1 MGHADDGRRDG
12 ASKER
17 YRIVGTLGTGGMA
30 VVLDAIDTESGRR
43 VALKFTRTPE
53 AGAFAR
59 ARLEQEAEALSRAS
73 DPRIC
78 AAYGVADCEGW
89 PCLVMERLIGHTLQ
103 AKLLAGPL
111 DPFDIVS
118 IATEIVTALTAVHR
132 VGLVH
137 QDIKPANLFV
147 TSSGRIK
154 LLDFGLATRRGAFPT
169 QSGSGRRTGR
179 PSVLGTTN
187 YIAPERILRQP
198 ADPRSDLF
206 SLGAVMYEMAAGR
219 TPFAAA
225 TTAEALM
232 NVLEQDPPAID
243 RLQSPAGRALDR
255 LIRTLLA
262 KDPADRYQSAADVKK
277 ALLMV
282 RHRRPQAASRVTAR
296 RSLHIRGIR
305 HEPVDA
311 SCAYIH

>member
-1 MGHADDGRRDG
+1 MGRAAEDGRRE
-12 ASKER
+12 ATAKER

-43 VALKFTRTPE
+43 VALKFTRTPD
-53 AGAFAR
+53 AGAYAR
-59 ARLEQEAEALSRAS
+59 ARLSQEAEAMSRAK

-103 AKLLAGPL
+103 AKIATGPL
-111 DPFDIVS
+111 DAFAVIDIAIEIVS
-118 IATEIVTALTAVHR
+118 ALAAVHR

-137 QDIKPANLFV
+137 HDIKPANLFV
-147 TSSGRIK
+147 TTTGRIK
-154 LLDFGLATRRGAFPT
+154 LLDFGLASRRGAAPT
-169 QSGSGRRTGR
+169 SGGSGRRTGR

-206 SLGAVMYEMAAGR
+206 SLGAVMYEMAVGKP
-219 TPFAAA
+219 PFAAP

-232 NVLEQDPPAID
+232 NVLEKDPPAVTHPLS
-243 RLQSPAGRALDR
+243 RTGKALDA
-255 LIRTLLA
+255 LIRKLLA
-262 KDPADRYQSAADVKK
+262 KNPEERFQSAADVRK
-277 ALLMV
+277 ALLIV
-282 RHRRPQAASRVTAR
+282 RNGRPRAAAPVKFRRPVQMK
-296 RSLHIRGIR
+296 GIG
-305 HEPVDA
+305 HDSVDT
-311 SCAYIH
+311 SCAYV